1 MNSLLRQTPT
11 FRKMLQP
18 DVDRVILIERTIF
31 LFPWSPVNF
40 SDSIN
45 SGYHCQ
51 VLEQSD
57 TLFGY
62 GVMTINVDEAHILT
76 IGIAPEWQN
85 KGWGRKLLYHF
96 IQIAKQG
103 YAQSMILDVRVSNHG
118 AASLYR
124 QIGFEKIGMR
134 KGYYPAMCGRED
146 AIVMRLML

>member
-51 VLEQSD
+51 ILEQSD
-57 TLFGY
+57 TLLGY

-85 KGWGRKLLYHF
+85 KGLGKKLLYHF
-96 IQIAKQG
+96 IQSAKQE

-118 AASLYR
+118 AASLYK
-124 QIGFEKIGMR
+124 QIGFKKIGMR

-146 AIVMRLML
+146 AIVMQLML